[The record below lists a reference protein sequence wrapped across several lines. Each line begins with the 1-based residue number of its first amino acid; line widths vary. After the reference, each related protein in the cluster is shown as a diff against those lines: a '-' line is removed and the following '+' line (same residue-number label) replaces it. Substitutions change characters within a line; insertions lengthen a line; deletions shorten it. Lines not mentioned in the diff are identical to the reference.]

1 MEILFPSTW
10 QVITITGWLVV
21 LGFNTTSTVKII
33 PCRSVTHF
41 SFQSHRLHF
50 SHASAE
56 VRGKN
61 TPERKFTQTGDQTHN
76 HQVMSLTR
84 LTNERQS
91 YFIGLL
97 DGFQCI
103 RSFILMVVLSGG
115 RSVGI
120 SIFVLLGF
128 LMTGACKYY
137 SKIHSSKKHKILTL
151 SLTSPCF

>member
-1 MEILFPSTW
+1 MEILYPSTW

-76 HQVMSLTR
+76 HQVMSPTR
-84 LTNERQS
+84 LTNEPP
-91 YFIGLL
+91 GW
-97 DGFQCI
+97 
-103 RSFILMVVLSGG
+103 GG
-115 RSVGI
+115 DNNKRAQNDTKGTLAQVR
-120 SIFVLLGF
+120 
-128 LMTGACKYY
+128 
-137 SKIHSSKKHKILTL
+137 LTL
-151 SLTSPCF
+151 SQTKG